1 MGGGTRGC
9 VWAGYVASPSALPR
23 EPRAFVAYTFRE
35 MDLSNVRLAT
45 PNLAL
50 RELEQDDLGAVQGWA
65 TDPEVCRFMTWG
77 PNTDE
82 DTRAFLAFAATER
95 RREPRVTFELG
106 VEHEGRLVGAGGLR
120 IRSEANRSG
129 DLGYVLRRDRWGLG
143 WGTEVARA
151 LLRFGHEQLGLHRIW
166 ATCDVDNVASA
177 RVLEKIGMLREGR
190 MKHHMRRHGV
200 WRDSFLYAWVENG

>member
-1 MGGGTRGC
+1 M
-9 VWAGYVASPSALPR
+9 
-23 EPRAFVAYTFRE
+23 E
-35 MDLSNVRLAT
+35 LSNVRLAT

-120 IRSEANRSG
+120 IRSASNHSG
-129 DLGYVLRRDRWGLG
+129 DLGYALRRDRWGLG

-151 LLRFGHEQLGLHRIW
+151 LLRFGHEHLGLHRIW